1 MHRQEK
7 ETVARLKSQ
16 QVIFPDWME
25 RAIEGLADDA
35 CILVER
41 MYTPFGIYVMS
52 IKTI

>member
-7 ETVARLKSQ
+7 ETVALLKSQ

-25 RAIEGLADDA
+25 RAVEGLADDA
-35 CILVER
+35 LVLVER
-41 MYTPFGIYVMS
+41 MYTPFGIYVMN